1 MIGEKELL
9 GLADFVGLEIPVQ
22 RTKAVLENLQRI
34 EQVALAVNAVELKP
48 EDEIGPEWRP

>member
-1 MIGEKELL
+1 VIGEKELL

-34 EQVALAVNAVELKP
+34 EQVAQAVNGVALAP
-48 EDEIGPEWRP
+48 EDELGPEWRP